1 MQEIRYADAGMDMK
15 KLGLCFMRK
24 IWLVLLAAVV
34 GAVVGIVVYTIAHT
48 VPEAEREYQAVSK
61 IYLDFAADETGEV
74 YQAYNGYTWNDLM
87 ATDPI
92 LDETMEYLS
101 EDYTREEVAAAT
113 KAEILSDLRL
123 LTITITTH
131 DADRTDMIMQAT
143 QKSLVKRGDTA
154 KEFKNITV
162 MQSEG
167 AKLVTAD
174 DRTVQAALVGLSIVA
189 ALTLFGML
197 FYYMLDD
204 RIFLA
209 VDLKIV
215 TDASFIGYA
224 GAGERFDREY
234 NINLSYLRERIGVL
248 GTLSIVQKTMGER
261 TAMHDTD
268 AGITQEKWKELCGAD
283 GVVVVVEYG
292 KVHAAYL
299 AYMIDQLK
307 LRECRVAGIAISGAD
322 EKFLSRYYGRALG
335 RR

>member
-24 IWLVLLAAVV
+24 IWLVLLAAVI
-34 GAVVGIVVYTIAHT
+34 GAVVGIVTYTIAHT
-48 VPEAEREYQAVSK
+48 VPESEREYQAVSK

-101 EDYTREEVAAAT
+101 KDYTREEVAAAT

-131 DADRTDMIMQAT
+131 DADRTNMIMRAT

-154 KEFKNITV
+154 KEFKNIAV
-162 MQSEG
+162 IQSET
-167 AKLVTAD
+167 AELVTAD
-174 DRTVQAALVGLSIVA
+174 DRTLQAALVGLSIVA
-189 ALTLFGML
+189 VLTLFGML

-204 RIFLA
+204 RILLA

-215 TDASFIGYA
+215 TDASFIGYV
-224 GAGERFDREY
+224 GAGERLDREY
-234 NINLSYLRERIGVL
+234 NDNLSYLRERIGVL
-248 GTLSIVQKTMGER
+248 GTLSVVQKAIGER
-261 TAMHDTD
+261 NAGHDTD
-268 AGITQEKWKELCGAD
+268 TGITQEKWKELCGAD

-322 EKFLSRYYGRALG
+322 EKFLSRYYGHALG